1 MWSTVMAVQ
10 LLSDVRPHEMQ
21 HARLLCP
28 SPPPW
33 VCSHS
38 CPLSQWCL
46 TISSCQPLLLPS
58 VVPSFV
64 SHVKGVINYSL
75 STVIANGLL
84 AGGLASMSLLCQ
96 MAIRSAADEAVTL
109 GNFKPHLGKVQL
121 HSSVGHSGACSGS
134 CRVRSFGFLGP
145 LSV

>member
-1 MWSTVMAVQ
+1 MPSSP
-10 LLSDVRPHEMQ
+10 LI
-21 HARLLCP
+21 LCR
-28 SPPPW
+28 
-33 VCSHS
+33 
-38 CPLSQWCL
+38 
-46 TISSCQPLLLPS
+46 PLLLHS
-58 VVPSFV
+58 AVPSLV

-109 GNFKPHLGKVQL
+109 GDFKPHLGKVQL
-121 HSSVGHSGACSGS
+121 HSSVGHSGARSGS
-134 CRVRSFGFLGP
+134 CRVRSFGFLDP